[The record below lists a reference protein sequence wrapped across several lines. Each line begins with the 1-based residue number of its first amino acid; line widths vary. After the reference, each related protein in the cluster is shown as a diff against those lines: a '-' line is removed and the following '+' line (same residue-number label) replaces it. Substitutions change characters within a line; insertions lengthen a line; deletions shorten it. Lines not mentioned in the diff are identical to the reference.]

1 MKISLHLQIGMM
13 YNYFNVLVST
23 ILLCLSNIYI
33 MEEVQNQSDLKR

>member
-23 ILLCLSNIYI
+23 SLLCSMVHQLYNGRGL
-33 MEEVQNQSDLKR
+33 EPE